1 MDPMR
6 TMNSRV
12 HTFSEHSLT
21 VSGEREDLLDLVR
34 YLLQVEISNTWA
46 DLIYKIK
53 LSLDEGFY
61 REVSGGADDAFHS

>member
-1 MDPMR
+1 MDSLQ
-6 TMNSRV
+6 TINSRV

-46 DLIYKIK
+46 DLIYKIE
-53 LSLDEGFY
+53 LSFDEEFY
-61 REVSGGADDAFHS
+61 REVSGGADDVFHS